1 MRVFLVWFCMLCS
14 LSVWAS
20 PPPRKAT
27 QVRTFQSKESVNWS
41 DGGGK
46 AGVRIRRVKIS
57 PKDIVLKELYR
68 FRLSHRFRV
77 LSWIKMQRKPKMEI
91 LQAKAVTW
99 VNNKVVMKTQLQRT
113 STHYV
118 VKVVFLREQSG
129 ATLTKPIHKVKRIQR
144 TQLPVV
150 TVSMLQWLGP
160 QILKKAGTQKVV
172 LVEVPEDIRKPIRV
186 EPEVT
191 LTRTKADKKGNY
203 KLILPKAITLTMN
216 KQNRC
221 VSESWSHFVVA
232 CKG

>member
-1 MRVFLVWFCMLCS
+1 M
-14 LSVWAS
+14 
-20 PPPRKAT
+20 
-27 QVRTFQSKESVNWS
+27 NWN

-46 AGVRIRRVKIS
+46 AGVRVRRVNIS
-57 PKDIVLKELYR
+57 PKDLVLKEMYR
-68 FRLSHRFRV
+68 FRLSYRFRV
-77 LSWIKMQRKPKMEI
+77 LSWIKMQRIPKFEI

-118 VKVVFLREQSG
+118 VKAVFLREQSG
-129 ATLTKPIHKVKRIQR
+129 LKLAKPIHKVKRIQR
-144 TQLPVV
+144 TKLPVV

-160 QILKKAGTQKVV
+160 QILRKAGKEKVV

-186 EPEVT
+186 EPGVT
-191 LTRTKADKKGNY
+191 LTRTKADKQGRY